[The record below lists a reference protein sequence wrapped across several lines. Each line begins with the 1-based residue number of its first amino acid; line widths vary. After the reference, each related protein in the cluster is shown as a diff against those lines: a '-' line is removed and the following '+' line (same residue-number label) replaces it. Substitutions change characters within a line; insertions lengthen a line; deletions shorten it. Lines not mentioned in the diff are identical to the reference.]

1 MSCDVADTGSSDTPV
16 ISVTPRAVGAAE
28 ITTTVVPDEVTTTSG
43 GTHVCLRLDEETPAL
58 VERVVEAVLS
68 GRFVERGP
76 RGDAFAEVNSA
87 DGEQRSGGDGV
98 ASLRPGRWGRRFAP
112 CT

>member
-28 ITTTVVPDEVTTTSG
+28 ITTAVVPDEVTTTFG
-43 GTHVCLRLDEETPAL
+43 GTHAYLPLDEETPAL
-58 VERVVEAVLS
+58 VGRVVEAVLS

-76 RGDAFAEVNSA
+76 RRDASAEVTSA
-87 DGEQRSGGDGV
+87 DGEQWSGGDGV
-98 ASLRPGRWGRRFAP
+98 ASLWPRRWGRRFAP